1 MNVNK
6 KLLLLLITTNLTFIV
21 YITMGSSLV
30 THFQFMFQPEVVPRK
45 KILLW
50 NSPHRRE
57 AAAFGTGP
65 QAFIDAKCPVFDC
78 DLVAN
83 SSEFWSSTNYS
94 EIATFDAIVINVHE
108 LRLSSL
114 LPQNYRRPERQ
125 RLVFFTQESPLTMA
139 SIGLD
144 VRKLGGIFNWTMT
157 YRMDSDIQLLYGR
170 VTNRS
175 LTDNNVD
182 NVNSTAGE
190 GIHHSR
196 NKTGKVVWMASH
208 CGTFSKREEYVAE
221 LAKYIQV
228 DVFGG
233 CGNFSC
239 RRLAQS
245 ISDPECY
252 VQLASKYKFYLSFEN
267 SICKHYVTEKFFS
280 VLHFTTNFST
290 GKRILLSRQE
300 SNKWPVTP
308 SAICVLNY
316 IQKRNAVRRS
326 LTPI

>member
-1 MNVNK
+1 MQV
-6 KLLLLLITTNLTFIV
+6 
-21 YITMGSSLV
+21 
-30 THFQFMFQPEVVPRK
+30 RK

-50 NSPHRRE
+50 NSPNRRE
-57 AAAFGTGP
+57 AAAFGTGH

-94 EIATFDAIVINVHE
+94 EIASFDAIVINVHE
-108 LRLSSL
+108 LWTSSL
-114 LPQNYRRPERQ
+114 LPQNYSRPEQQ
-125 RLVFFTQESPLTMA
+125 RLIFFTQESALTMA

-175 LTDNNVD
+175 LTVRGNEF
-182 NVNSTAGE
+182 TPTGE
-190 GIHHSR
+190 GIYRSR

-267 SICKHYVTEKFFS
+267 SICKDYVTEKFFS
-280 VLHFTTNFST
+280 VLQHDLLPIVMGGADYASIAPPTHTMYCTTNIST
-290 GKRILLSRQE
+290 GKRILLSRQV

-316 IQKRNAVRRS
+316 IQKRNAGASSRTLV
-326 LTPI
+326 